1 METPIRTYRRAHHM
15 ETRTL
20 SFLSYSAVIVT
31 VPVYLVT
38 SFINDSDETKLI

>member
-1 METPIRTYRRAHHM
+1 MEARTS
-15 ETRTL
+15 
-20 SFLSYSAVIVT
+20 SFLSYSEVIVT